1 MTRED
6 IELFI
11 KVQTQMEELYNEI
24 SILSKKSQN
33 DALSEFKLQ
42 FVNNLLELS
51 HKILGE
57 KYKPFEE
64 FSVFDA
70 EKLPTN
76 SDAVM
81 ILSQYLACFENMRM
95 DNIKDD
101 TFGIWYWVIDNKI
114 SDIRT
119 GRPKRLY

>member
-6 IELFI
+6 IELFV
-11 KVQTQMEELYNEI
+11 KVQAQMEELYNEI
-24 SILSKKSQN
+24 SLLSKKSQN

-42 FVNNLLELS
+42 FVNSLLELS

-57 KYKPFEE
+57 KYKPFKE
-64 FSVFDA
+64 FAVFDK

-76 SDAVM
+76 SDIVM
-81 ILSQYLACFENMRM
+81 ILSQYLACFENMRI
-95 DNIKDD
+95 DNIKDSL
-101 TFGIWYWVIDNKI
+101 GIWCWVIDNKV

-119 GRPKRLY
+119 GRPKRFF